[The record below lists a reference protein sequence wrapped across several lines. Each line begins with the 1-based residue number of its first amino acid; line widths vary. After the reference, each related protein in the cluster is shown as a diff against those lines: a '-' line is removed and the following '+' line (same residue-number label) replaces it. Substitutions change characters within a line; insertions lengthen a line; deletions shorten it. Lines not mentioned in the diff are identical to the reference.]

1 MKYSLIYLFLFCSL
15 IAFSCSCKSQ
25 EGDKGDSPE
34 LELYQNQ
41 SKGELRNSDS
51 VVSMTIG
58 NFKIQLTNDSIIRSF
73 ERIDTTGHFTNY
85 KCDFYKGDGIKYLE
99 WETESS
105 SLKLKVSE
113 TAKYFIETE
122 GASTSAIAISGST
135 TENFDF
141 SGTYKVELDLVN
153 CQLRKLNFSRNK
165 REDGPQFY
173 YNEDGILTSS
183 VLVMNGEPV
192 MLTSFEGIYLWK
204 EASERYRKMFQ
215 DRVKVQSVFLK
226 WSDAWERYFLSW

>member
-1 MKYSLIYLFLFCSL
+1 MMKYRLIHLFFFFSI
-15 IAFSCSCKSQ
+15 IAFSCKSQ
-25 EGDKGDSPE
+25 EGEKEDSPE
-34 LELYQNQ
+34 IQLSQNQ
-41 SKGELRNSDS
+41 SKGELRNSES
-51 VVSMTIG
+51 MVSMTIG
-58 NFKIQLTNDSIIRSF
+58 NFKIQLTSDSIIRSF
-73 ERIDTTGHFTNY
+73 KRIDTTGYFSNY
-85 KCDFYKGDGIKYLE
+85 QCDFYKGDGIKYLE

-141 SGTYKVELDLVN
+141 SGTYKVELDLVD
-153 CQLRKLNFSRNK
+153 CQLRKLNFKRNK

-183 VLVMNGEPV
+183 VLVLNGEPL

-204 EASERYRKMFQ
+204 KASDRYRKMFQ